1 VAAEDPG
8 ACGARAK
15 ELAAPEARGS
25 HAQKLPPAREV
36 SYNGVLGGDMTVVT
50 GSIRWT
56 SNLLDRADVVARGGA
71 GVARG

>member
-25 HAQKLPPAREV
+25 HAQKLPPARRV
-36 SYNGVLGGDMTVVT
+36 RYPIMAFL
-50 GSIRWT
+50 
-56 SNLLDRADVVARGGA
+56 A
-71 GVARG
+71 GI